1 MRVSGVAEIRTLAPG
16 MARGRVL
23 VLDDPLSM
31 WGGLDPTDGR
41 VIDPHHP
48 QTGAVTTGR
57 VLVMPTGR
65 GSSSSSYVLAEA
77 IRAGTGPAAIV
88 LLEADPI
95 LALGALVA
103 QELYAQAVPVVVAD
117 GTTYGA
123 LVTGIDVTVEAGPEG
138 ASIVRP

>member
-1 MRVSGVAEIRTLAPG
+1 VAELRTLAPG
-16 MARGRVL
+16 KANGRVL

-31 WGGLDPTDGR
+31 WGGLDPATGR

-48 QTGAVTTGR
+48 QTGAVITGR

-77 IRAGTGPAAIV
+77 IRAGTGPVAIV

-95 LALGALVA
+95 LALGAVVA
-103 QELYAQAVPVVVAD
+103 EELYGRAVPVVVAD
-117 GTTYGA
+117 GGTYA
-123 LVTGIDVTVEAGPEG
+123 TLVSGFDVTVEGDIGRATIE
-138 ASIVRP
+138 RT